1 MTRFYTEY
9 ELKKQDLKLNENL
22 FQNPEKY
29 KEELKVAINEENHRS
44 NVDRA
49 KKKSCAQY
57 FDYDKFHQMVLGADL
72 KGMKMDDVISIEPD
86 KAILNPISEIKNKC
100 NPQDIFSGNF
110 VPTVEDN
117 NKINKRLDDS
127 MTLSKF
133 KIEFKKFDT
142 PSNKINY
149 LYDNFN
155 KELFLEL
162 FNVDNIDA
170 DLFTGLILNI
180 GLYLKETKEKVK
192 NDKNE
197 FLFYC
202 IDILE
207 KSKYFQK
214 YKMFLGKKHKSPY
227 TDILSNNDFIES
239 IPIAKEV
246 INKIIK

>member
-9 ELKKQDLKLNENL
+9 ELKKQEFKLNENL

-72 KGMKMDDVISIEPD
+72 KGMKMDDVISIEPE

-100 NPQDIFSGNF
+100 SPQDIFSGNF
-110 VPTVEDN
+110 VPISQEN
-117 NKINKRLDDS
+117 NKINRRLDDS
-127 MTLSKF
+127 ITLSKF
-133 KIEFKKFDT
+133 KIEFKKFET
-142 PSNKINY
+142 PVNKINY

-155 KELFLEL
+155 KELFYEL
-162 FNVDNIDA
+162 FNVDTIDA

-180 GLYLKETKEKVK
+180 GLYLKETKEQVK

-202 IDILE
+202 IEILE
-207 KSKYFQK
+207 KAKYFKK
-214 YKMFLGKKHKSPY
+214 YKMFLGKKHKTPY
-227 TDILSNNDFIES
+227 SEILANNNFIDS
-239 IPIAKEV
+239 IPNAKEV
-246 INKIIK
+246 INKIIN

>member
-9 ELKKQDLKLNENL
+9 ELKKQDMKLNEAL
-22 FQNPEKY
+22 FENPEKY
-29 KEELKVAINEENHRS
+29 KEDLKVAINEENHRS

-72 KGMKMDDVISIEPD
+72 KGMKLDDVIAIEPD

-100 NPQDIFSGNF
+100 NPKDIFSGNF
-110 VPTVEDN
+110 VPNIQN
-117 NKINKRLDDS
+117 NKVNKILDDT

-133 KIEFKKFDT
+133 KIEFKKFEN
-142 PSNKINY
+142 PNNKINY

-155 KELFLEL
+155 KDLFFEL
-162 FNVDNIDA
+162 FNVNSIDA

-180 GLYLKETKEKVK
+180 GLYLKDTKEQVK

-197 FLFYC
+197 FLISC
-202 IDILE
+202 IETLE
-207 KSKYFQK
+207 KMKYFQK
-214 YKMFLGKKHKSPY
+214 NKMFLGKKHKAPY
-227 TDILSNNDFIES
+227 LELLNNQNFVDS
-239 IPIAKEV
+239 IPEAKEV

>member
-9 ELKKQDLKLNENL
+9 ELKKQEMKLNEAL
-22 FQNPEKY
+22 FENTEKY
-29 KEELKVAINEENHRS
+29 KEDLKVAINEENHRS

-49 KKKSCAQY
+49 KKKSCEQY

-72 KGMKMDDVISIEPD
+72 KGMKMDDVIKIEPD
-86 KAILNPISEIKNKC
+86 KAILNPISEIKSKSN

-110 VPTVEDN
+110 VPIEPKTKK
-117 NKINKRLDDS
+117 NKTLDDS

-133 KIEFKKFDT
+133 KIEFKNFET
-142 PSNKINY
+142 PANKINY

-162 FNVDNIDA
+162 FNVDIIDA
-170 DLFTGLILNI
+170 DLFTGLILNV
-180 GLYLKETKEKVK
+180 GLYLKETKEQTK

-207 KSKYFQK
+207 KAKYFQK

-227 TDILSNNDFIES
+227 SEILTNESFIDS

-246 INKIIK
+246 INKLIK

>member
-1 MTRFYTEY
+1 MTRFHTEY
-9 ELKKQDLKLNENL
+9 ELKKQDMKLTEEL
-22 FQNPEKY
+22 FENPEKF

-49 KKKSCAQY
+49 KKKSVSQY

-72 KGMKMDDVISIEPD
+72 KGMKMDDVIKIEPE
-86 KAILNPISEIKNKC
+86 KAILNPISEIKNKS

-110 VPTVEDN
+110 VPTVQKN
-117 NKINKRLDDS
+117 TMNKTLDDS
-127 MTLSKF
+127 MTLNKF

-142 PSNKINY
+142 PANKINY

-155 KELFLEL
+155 KELFFEL
-162 FNVDNIDA
+162 FNVDIIDA
-170 DLFTGLILNI
+170 DLFTGLIFNI
-180 GLYLKETKEKVK
+180 GLYLKEAKEQVK

-207 KSKYFQK
+207 KAKYFQK
-214 YKMFLGKKHKSPY
+214 YKMFIGKKHKAPY
-227 TDILSNNDFIES
+227 TDILSNEAFVNS
-239 IPIAKEV
+239 IPNAKEV

>member
-110 VPTVEDN
+110 VPTLEDN
-117 NKINKRLDDS
+117 
-127 MTLSKF
+127 
-133 KIEFKKFDT
+133 
-142 PSNKINY
+142 NKINY
-149 LYDNFN
+149 LYDNFT
-155 KELFLEL
+155 KEIFFDL
-162 FNVDNIDA
+162 FNVDTIDA

-180 GLYLKETKEKVK
+180 GLYIKDEKEQVK
-192 NDKNE
+192 NDKNI
-197 FLFYC
+197 FLFDC
-202 IDILE
+202 IDVLE
-207 KSKYFQK
+207 KMKYFQK
-214 YKMFLGKKHKSPY
+214 YKMFIGKKHKSPY
-227 TDILSNNDFIES
+227 IDILKNKEFIDS
-239 IPIAKEV
+239 IPNAEEV